1 MNKSIKYAVYTLVA
15 ISATLALILLL
26 ANYVFTTKLS
36 LSCTGKETTSSSLGA
51 KVTPIEIKDK
61 LEGVTISITKY
72 PFQNHKVIIASEN
85 VFLMTGDKE
94 TLISVLDTQV
104 TGVTTTKNKDAEI
117 YRSLSFN
124 RLTKV
129 VTIESLFNNLN
140 NKTQL
145 GTKFEGV
152 CAEVKAL

>member
-1 MNKSIKYAVYTLVA
+1 MKKPIKYTLYA
-15 ISATLALILLL
+15 ILGLVTALVIVFLL

-36 LSCTGKETTSSSLGA
+36 LSCTGKETTSISLGA

-85 VFLMTGDKE
+85 VFLITGDKE

-104 TGVTTTKNKDAEI
+104 TGATTSKSNDAEI

-129 VTIESLFNNLN
+129 VTIETLFNNLN

-152 CAEVKAL
+152 CTEVKAL

>member
-36 LSCTGKETTSSSLGA
+36 LSCTGKETTSISLGA

-61 LEGVTISITKY
+61 IEGVTISITKY

-94 TLISVLDTQV
+94 TSISVLDTQV

>member
-36 LSCTGKETTSSSLGA
+36 LSCTGKETTSISLGA

-85 VFLMTGDKE
+85 VFLITGDKE

-104 TGVTTTKNKDAEI
+104 TGATTSKSNDAEI

-129 VTIESLFNNLN
+129 VTIETLFNNLN

-152 CAEVKAL
+152 CTEVKAL

>member
-36 LSCTGKETTSSSLGA
+36 LSCTGKETTSISLGA

>member
-36 LSCTGKETTSSSLGA
+36 LSCTGKETTSISLGA

-104 TGVTTTKNKDAEI
+104 TGVTPTKNKDAEI